1 MLQNKGLLDLKLK
14 VQLFMFYKNSR
25 TAPNIHFFLVLL
37 SCPSVIFLV
46 VLIFSWLLIF
56 CLFSQAQT
64 RVKLNFLDQIA
75 KFWDLQ
81 GCSLKIP
88 HVERKILDLYKLNK
102 VDICLH
108 WTSFLNQI
116 PRGFS
121 WVKKHPLDGW
131 LLT

>member
-14 VQLFMFYKNSR
+14 VQLLMFYKNSR
-25 TAPNIHFFLVLL
+25 TAPNIHFFWF
-37 SCPSVIFLV
+37 CSVIFLV
-46 VLIFSWLLIF
+46 FLVFSWLFIA

-108 WTSFLNQI
+108 CTSFLNQI